1 MQLNFLNKLLHREPD
16 YDQKIAALETGRYIC
31 THCFKELDY
40 ELLTPLEMTNC
51 PYCDDLFIV
60 PQKLDEWW
68 VLAPLGAGGMGAVY
82 MARHA
87 KKPNIQAAVKVL
99 QGNEQNKSFLE
110 LLINE
115 AKVAYS
121 FGKHHNLSQVYGYGY
136 KSDSAYMIMAIVDG
150 ERLDNIISRDGAID
164 SELCLYY
171 MHDLILALKH
181 IYDTGYLYRD
191 LKPENIIINAK
202 HEAILIDYGLCMTLD
217 EAWHYAEDDIMGS
230 PLYMPPE
237 RVQGCGEDARADL
250 YSLGMVIYHSLKG
263 KPYFTQT
270 EVMKIVQS
278 HLQTLRV
285 QTKHKLSGID
295 ENVQNLIDRLI
306 RLDRDERLNDYDVVL
321 EHVNQLL
328 SYFKDI
334 PTKNKIVMQ
343 RRKMMFG

>member
-1 MQLNFLNKLLHREPD
+1 MSLNFLNKLLHREPD
-16 YDQKIAALETGRYIC
+16 FHEKLAALEEGRYIC
-31 THCFKELDY
+31 THCYKDIDY
-40 ELLTPLEMTNC
+40 QLLTPLSMSHC
-51 PYCDDLFIV
+51 PYCNDLFIV
-60 PQKLDEWW
+60 PQKLDDWW

-87 KKPNIQAAVKVL
+87 GNPSVQAAVKVL
-99 QGNEQNKSFLE
+99 QADEQNKAFLE

-136 KSDSAYMIMAIVDG
+136 KSDSAYMIMAIVNGD
-150 ERLDNIISRDGAID
+150 RLDNVIARGSID
-164 SELCLYY
+164 CELCLYY

-191 LKPENIIINAK
+191 LKPENIIINGK
-202 HEAILIDYGLCMTLD
+202 NEAILIDYGLCMTLD

-250 YSLGMVIYHSLKG
+250 YSLGMVIYHALKG
-263 KPYFTQT
+263 KPYFSQT

-278 HLQTLRV
+278 HLKTLRV

-321 EHVNQLL
+321 EHVDALL
-328 SYFKDI
+328 QHYNSV
-334 PTKNKIVMQ
+334 PTKNKVVME